1 MARDNMGGRLIVTQK
16 ALHEATAIR
25 IAAQQGLNGSR
36 SIRRTPTQ
44 TRTSQYVDQMRHQCV
59 TGRAL
64 VALQYRA
71 RAPRDLT
78 NSIVLANVCSGGDC
92 SHLRVA
98 CLADRASSNARF
110 VFSVILRDSTHSCD
124 LGTTKIWSSS
134 SRRSTGGDFERAKCA
149 LLLATRF

>member
-110 VFSVILRDSTHSCD
+110 VFSVSAWPRRGGGGLRAPPRHMSPRGPREARPCPPH
-124 LGTTKIWSSS
+124 LGLH
-134 SRRSTGGDFERAKCA
+134 G
-149 LLLATRF
+149 